1 MSYCKERHGGGVR
14 GIDSS
19 GGTQEAGDKKLLW
32 YTPKTEV
39 TIPQI
44 EGFLNKDPKDNRRDR
59 LCPQVKELL
68 LYLNVRYCLMQKI
81 LLMLQGSYKYLQKWA
96 GEVALVSAVLPLTS

>member
-1 MSYCKERHGGGVR
+1 MRGV
-14 GIDSS
+14 DSS

-44 EGFLNKDPKDNRRDR
+44 EGSLIRTLKTTTEIGCVPK
-59 LCPQVKELL
+59 
-68 LYLNVRYCLMQKI
+68 
-81 LLMLQGSYKYLQKWA
+81 
-96 GEVALVSAVLPLTS
+96 